1 MIKVYPSVINGSLT
15 AYPSAEHAM
24 KLMFAASIPP
34 TETTIKNVPDCR
46 YVDISIDCL
55 TALGCRIERTRE
67 DDGRLTLV
75 VYPFPKTTP
84 VREINFNFRDC
95 AAAAHFITA
104 ICAAYG
110 IKANCRAEGSLPR
123 RQQISFTGRLALR
136 GMVFS
141 GFSYPLVMTGRLSGG
156 DFEFRG
162 DQGSQYIS
170 ALLMALPVLR
180 EDSFIR
186 ITSPFTERAFLDITL
201 DILKE
206 FGITIEEREDG
217 FFIPGRQR
225 YISPGELECENDWSL
240 ASMWTT
246 AAAACASEGGHIVVN
261 GLPGDSHQNYRTAS
275 SIFPFLCQDFHEFN
289 IDASEFPNL
298 ASIYAGFA
306 VAKGVKLIVTGIPQ
320 LKDRETNR
328 LRSMGVC
335 FEAYGVEFQ
344 SDDNEF
350 WIKGKEGGKYPA
362 NMVLDTQDDPWIFMG
377 IVLASVVAKQ
387 PLVIKDEHEADT
399 IYREFLS
406 DFKSLGGK
414 FEIIEN
420 RG

>member
-1 MIKVYPSVINGSLT
+1 MIKVYPSVLNGTLT

-34 TETTIKNVPDCR
+34 TASTIKNVPDCR
-46 YVDISIDCL
+46 YIDISIDCL
-55 TALGCRIERTRE
+55 TALGCRIERTKQ

-75 VYPFPKTTP
+75 INPFPKTNP
-84 VREINFNFRDC
+84 VQEINFNFRDC

-186 ITSPFTERAFLDITL
+186 ITSPLKERVFIDITL

-206 FGITIEEREDG
+206 FGIKIEERDEG
-217 FFIPGRQR
+217 FFVPGRQR
-225 YISPGELECENDWSL
+225 YTSPGILECENDWGL

-246 AAAACASEGGHIVVN
+246 AAAACAPNGGHITVN
-261 GLPGDSHQNYRTAS
+261 GLPLHSHQKYRTAS
-275 SIFPFLCQDFHEFN
+275 SIFPFLCQDFFEFN

-298 ASIYAGFA
+298 ACIYAGFA
-306 VAKGVKLIVTGIPQ
+306 VAKGVKLYVTGIPQ
-320 LKDRETNR
+320 LKESETNR

-335 FEAYGVEFQ
+335 FEIYGVEFQ
-344 SDDNEF
+344 STDNEF
-350 WIKGKEGGKYPA
+350 WIKGIEGGKYPD
-362 NMVLDTQDDPWIFMG
+362 NMVLDTQDDPWLFMG
-377 IVLASVVAKQ
+377 VVLSSVVAKQ
-387 PLVIKDEHEADT
+387 PFMIRDEREADT
-399 IYREFLS
+399 IYRDFLN
-406 DFKSLGGK
+406 DFKKLGGK
-414 FEIIEN
+414 YEIIN
-420 RG
+420 SK